1 MSVEYEAFLLLGA
14 DPENVTSE
22 EYVLEDLKD
31 NHNYDIHGN
40 MFTGDIYF
48 VGLKIPVSDVLE
60 LSWYDTYR
68 KLRKEVAEKL
78 GCPEDLV
85 DLSNGVLVM

>member
-1 MSVEYEAFLLLGA
+1 MSIEYEAFLLLGA
-14 DPENVTSE
+14 DPENVTVAE
-22 EYVLEDLKD
+22 NVLEILK
-31 NHNYDIHGN
+31 NEHNYDVHGN

-48 VGLKIPVSDVLE
+48 IGLKIPESDVLE
-60 LSWYDTYR
+60 PSWYDTYR

>member
-14 DPENVTSE
+14 DPENVTIE
-22 EYVLEDLKD
+22 EDVLEDLKD

-40 MFTGDIYF
+40 MFTGDVYF
-48 VGLKIPVSDVLE
+48 VGLKIPESDVLE
-60 LSWYDTYR
+60 QNWYDNYR
-68 KLRKEVAEKL
+68 NLRKEVAEKL
-78 GCPEDLV
+78 GCLEDLV

>member
-1 MSVEYEAFLLLGA
+1 MSVEYEAYLLLGT
-14 DPENVTSE
+14 DPENITAE
-22 EYVLEDLKD
+22 EDVLWDLKD
-31 NHNYDIHGN
+31 NHNYAIHGN

-48 VGLKIPVSDVLE
+48 VGLKIPESDVLE
-60 LSWYDTYR
+60 SSWYDNYHN
-68 KLRKEVAEKL
+68 LRKQVAEKL

>member
-1 MSVEYEAFLLLGA
+1 MSIECKAFLLLGT
-14 DPENVTSE
+14 DPENVTVE
-22 EYVLEDLKD
+22 EDVLWDLRD
-31 NHNYDIHGN
+31 NHNYSIHGN

-48 VGLKIPVSDVLE
+48 VGLKIPESDVLE
-60 LSWYDTYR
+60 PSWYDNYR
-68 KLRKEVAEKL
+68 NLRKQVAEKL